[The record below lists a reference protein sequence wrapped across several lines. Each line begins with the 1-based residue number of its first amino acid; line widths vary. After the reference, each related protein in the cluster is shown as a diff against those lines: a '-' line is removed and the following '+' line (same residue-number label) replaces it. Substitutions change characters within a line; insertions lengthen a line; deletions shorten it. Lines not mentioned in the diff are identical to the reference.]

1 MNQENHCLF
10 CRVVTGDEQAYVVYN
25 DMRAIAFLDRY
36 PIVPG
41 HTLVV
46 TREHY
51 SDFLTTPLDDLAHL
65 SNITKKV
72 ATAVQA
78 AMKADGVR
86 IFTNVGKSAGQ
97 VIFHVHIHV
106 IPAWES
112 EPAFNSFRKRMEITD
127 DDAVN
132 ISGAIKEE
140 ILKLG

>member
-1 MNQENHCLF
+1 MIK
-10 CRVVTGDEQAYVVYN
+10 GDEQAYVVYD
-25 DMRAIAFLDRY
+25 DMKVVAFLDRY
-36 PIVPG
+36 PIAPG

-51 SDFLTTPLDDLAHL
+51 RDFLSTPPEVSAHL
-65 SNITKKV
+65 SNATKKV

-106 IPAWES
+106 LPAWEH
-112 EPAFNSFRKRMEITD
+112 EPAFNYFRKRMEIMH
-127 DDAVN
+127 DDALK
-132 ISGAIKEE
+132 ISASIKQE
-140 ILKLG
+140 ILKQG